1 MRVIDADALKE
12 TIAKNVY
19 VLSDAF
25 NSRDYG
31 MFWTGGIEKAIDEQ
45 PTAQQWIPVSER
57 LPEEDHWLGGS
68 SKQFSDNVLVSI
80 YNSDDEDEWVYVTQ
94 TIDGE
99 WRIELPRHCKIIAWM
114 PLPEPYKENES

>member
-45 PTAQQWIPVSER
+45 PTAQQWIPCSER
-57 LPEEDHWLGGS
+57 LPE
-68 SKQFSDNVLVSI
+68 Q
-80 YNSDDEDEWVYVTQ
+80 
-94 TIDGE
+94 DGE
-99 WRIELPRHCKIIAWM
+99 YLVTAISDMRTLPFIMITSFFKDSNYGKNHWHTGWSKSEVIAWM